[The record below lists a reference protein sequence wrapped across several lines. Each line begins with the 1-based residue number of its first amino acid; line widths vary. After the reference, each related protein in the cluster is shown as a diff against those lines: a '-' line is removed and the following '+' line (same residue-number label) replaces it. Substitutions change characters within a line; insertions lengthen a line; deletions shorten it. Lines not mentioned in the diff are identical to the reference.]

1 MKAKYLSLILLLLAY
16 AVSLS
21 AQFAGGNG
29 SLDDP
34 YLISKA
40 EHLHRVRY
48 FLDEHFLQIND
59 IDLGIPPYN
68 SGEGW
73 RPIGIQIH
81 SGSEGIPFTGCYDG
95 NGYSISNLRI
105 CREGDQVNGLF
116 GKILN
121 ATLKGI
127 TLTDLEIIGTT
138 GSAGLA
144 CSVTSSSIS
153 NCNVSG
159 SIISRGLASAAGLVV
174 VMHDSTLSGC
184 TADVFID
191 EGAGMVCICFSSS
204 IMDCCSSGT
213 VYGMGGLVGNANQ
226 SLIRRCS
233 STAEVIGG
241 YRSGGL
247 VGFNFHL
254 SQIRESY
261 ATGNVSGTTAVGGLV
276 GSNELD
282 SAISQCYATGNVTGE
297 ISVGGLIGEHTHAW
311 GAAPIPTI
319 ALDCFARGRV
329 TGSDMMIGGLIGK
342 AEQAFVR
349 CYSTGEVIGPER
361 YTGGMTG
368 FGGPNYHGSSGWLSY
383 WDKDSSRQHTS
394 HGGESRST
402 AAMIWPYASDTY
414 QGWDF
419 REIWD
424 MDMDHSLNDGYPV
437 LRGLP
442 IHVSVEDA
450 SQTPVASLSLRGFP
464 NPFWENITIE
474 LKSPAADKASVMV
487 YNLRGQLVNILFTA
501 SKSANDLILNWDGR
515 DEHGKTVA
523 SGIYLIR
530 CEVDGRCTTR
540 RIMRVK

>member
-1 MKAKYLSLILLLLAY
+1 MKAKYLSLILLLLAG
-16 AVSLS
+16 AVSLG
-21 AQFAGGNG
+21 AQFAGGSG

-34 YLISKA
+34 YLISEA
-40 EHLHRVRY
+40 EHLHHVRY
-48 FLDEHFLQIND
+48 FLDKHFLQISD

-73 RPIGIQIH
+73 RPIGIRIH

-105 CREGDQVNGLF
+105 CRDGDQVNGLF
-116 GKILN
+116 GNILN
-121 ATLKGI
+121 ATLRGI

-138 GSAGLA
+138 SSAGLA
-144 CSVTSSSIS
+144 CSVTNSSIS
-153 NCNVSG
+153 YCNVSG
-159 SIISRGLASAAGLVV
+159 SIISKGLASAAGLVV
-174 VMHDSTLSGC
+174 LMHESTLYGC

-191 EGAGMVCICFSSS
+191 EGAGMVGICFSSS
-204 IMDCCSSGT
+204 IMDCHSRGT

-233 STAEVIGG
+233 SSAEVIGD
-241 YRSGGL
+241 YRTGGL

-282 SAISQCYATGNVTGE
+282 SAISQCYATGDVTGE
-297 ISVGGLIGEHTHAW
+297 MSVGGLIGEHTHAW
-311 GAAPIPTI
+311 MSAPIPTI

-329 TGSDMMIGGLIGK
+329 TGRNMLIGGLIGK

-349 CYSTGEVIGPER
+349 CYSTGEVIGPEG

-368 FGGPNYHGSSGWLSY
+368 FAGPNYHGSSGWHSY
-383 WDKDSSRQHTS
+383 WDKESSGQHAS
-394 HGGESRST
+394 DGGVSRST
-402 AAMIWPYASDTY
+402 AAMVWPYAPDTY

-419 REIWD
+419 REIWA
-424 MDMDHSLNDGYPV
+424 MDVDHSLNDGYPV
-437 LRGLP
+437 LRSLP
-442 IHVSVEDA
+442 IHVAVEDA
-450 SQTPVASLSLRGFP
+450 SLTPVASMSLHGFP
-464 NPFWENITIE
+464 NPFRENITIE
-474 LKSPAADKASVMV
+474 LKSPAANKASVKV
-487 YNLRGQLVNILFTA
+487 YNLRGQLVNSLFTGG
-501 SKSANDLILNWDGR
+501 KSAKDLILNWDGR

-530 CEVDGRCTTR
+530 SEADGKCATR